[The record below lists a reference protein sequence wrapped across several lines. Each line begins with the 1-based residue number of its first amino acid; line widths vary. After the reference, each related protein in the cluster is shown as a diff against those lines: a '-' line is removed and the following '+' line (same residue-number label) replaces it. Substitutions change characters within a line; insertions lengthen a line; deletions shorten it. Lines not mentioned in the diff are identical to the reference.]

1 MEEPNIQ
8 PQKPIQSAIEDLQK
22 NNSRSFSIRQS
33 FFDTLKEKYPNF
45 HTFYVFFNIVATW
58 AGSFTIIDS
67 WAGRLNLLQA
77 PTPKFEPEILLRYI
91 SVLVL
96 GLIMLLLDDL
106 SLKELIFGRKTPS
119 EKPVKAMNFRE
130 KLFHNFKNNYPN
142 LSTIYTL
149 IAILLCWCGLFGF
162 FYNIPLQPLFRAI
175 LLFFGGLFL
184 LYIDDMK
191 LDEL

>member
-8 PQKPIQSAIEDLQK
+8 PQKPIQAAIEDLQK
-22 NNSRSFSIRQS
+22 TSSRSFSIRQR
-33 FFDTLKEKYPNF
+33 FFDTLKKKYPNF

-67 WAGRLNLLQA
+67 WAVGLNLLQA
-77 PTPKFEPEILLRYI
+77 PTPKVAPEILLRYI
-91 SVLVL
+91 SVLLL

-106 SLKELIFGRKTPS
+106 SLKELLFGRKTPS

-142 LSTIYTL
+142 LATIYTL
-149 IAILLCWCGLFGF
+149 IAILLCWGGLFGF
-162 FYNIPLQPLFRAI
+162 FYNISIQPFVRTI
-175 LLFFGGLFL
+175 LLLFGGLFF

-191 LDEL
+191 LDEI